1 MRHVLLL
8 LAFLIS
14 GAISQPIYAYQDTV
28 CHIMTSD
35 SIRLYVH
42 VKGEGPMCLYLHG
55 GPGSGS
61 TWMEAVSGH
70 ILEKRFTMVYL
81 DQRGVCKSETPKNDD
96 FSFARQIQDWEE
108 VRQALGIDHWLLMGH
123 SWGGILM
130 MGYWKAH
137 PNVIDGMMFINCTLS
152 RDTSFVDSWLPRAL
166 NILGDTASPVAKDES
181 RPLKERMMAVFPQLN
196 DDNRWML
203 FTPNKWAND
212 SIGSWR
218 FHKDCISHGKG
229 ETPLLMDEY
238 GEDFRPLTSAIKVP
252 VLYLYGRQDYAVG
265 PEHYKA
271 LHFPNA
277 VVLGADCGHM
287 VFLEE
292 PAVFAETLDKFC
304 HLLLTPINDST
315 KLSKEQVLAHMDEL
329 RKLIDEKIWPTYND
343 PAYSMEMNYY
353 EEGPFRMHLNQ
364 AGANTEAR
372 MECSS
377 PEITIQAVPSVKTYE
392 EWYAM
397 LMHECFHG
405 FQYKHTAFWNKM
417 LASTP
422 DDFIT
427 SDSLKALRLNYEWY
441 RNILSKENALLK
453 KAYNASDI
461 HEVRHILT
469 DFYSIRKERLKTV
482 KDRLGLD
489 IIEFYP
495 IIETVEGSARY
506 IEYRLAHEQGITDTD
521 WMTNLDSNSCYYASG
536 LYLMLIMDKF
546 GIPYKDELFQKYY
559 TLTELIQDRTRQEVK
574 ILIEIRPEVNY
585 VTHLYSLAELGF
597 SDSTYAAKYGN
608 TLPKAAI
615 DTLQK
620 HKNYLT
626 FGQGEG
632 GMLAWPFFFGVS
644 AENIP
649 NVDSMQVV
657 MNVVI
662 NEGKK
667 ANAPADVMA
676 AVRAIAN
683 VYVAHYDAYLKNIY
697 PQVKADMEE
706 RCQLLSQKMQEQSF
720 VKDWE
725 RVTGY
730 TWRRGDY
737 HWLLYRAG
745 QKGPSYNNLN
755 DSTNTVWYN
764 QDIDYQL
771 AMFSHEFGIFLMQD
785 SIDPIVE
792 EMKDLIKREQ
802 SKLVSSAERE
812 NARMKSKECT
822 RKLVSDHDLTYVPW
836 SAFESLACWY
846 NCKIAG
852 RKTADYHAFGEA
864 DVQTFCEIFDRLSN
878 DGISDP
884 AELYRKGVME
894 YLK

>member
-14 GAISQPIYAYQDTV
+14 GTIPQPVYAYQDTV
-28 CHIMTSD
+28 CHVMTSD
-35 SIRLYVH
+35 SIKLYVH
-42 VKGEGPMCLYLHG
+42 VKGEGPMCLYLQG

-166 NILGDTASPVAKDES
+166 SILGDTASPVAKDES
-181 RPLKERMMAVFPQLN
+181 RPLKERMMVVFPQLN

-212 SIGSWR
+212 SIGSLR

-229 ETPLLMDEY
+229 ETPLFMDEY

-265 PEHYKA
+265 PDHYKT

-287 VFLEE
+287 VFLEK
-292 PAVFAETLDKFC
+292 PAVFAEALDKYC
-304 HLLLTPINDST
+304 QLLLTPIN
-315 KLSKEQVLAHMDEL
+315 Q
-329 RKLIDEKIWPTYND
+329 P
-343 PAYSMEMNYY
+343 
-353 EEGPFRMHLNQ
+353 
-364 AGANTEAR
+364 
-372 MECSS
+372 
-377 PEITIQAVPSVKTYE
+377 
-392 EWYAM
+392 
-397 LMHECFHG
+397 
-405 FQYKHTAFWNKM
+405 
-417 LASTP
+417 
-422 DDFIT
+422 
-427 SDSLKALRLNYEWY
+427 
-441 RNILSKENALLK
+441 
-453 KAYNASDI
+453 
-461 HEVRHILT
+461 
-469 DFYSIRKERLKTV
+469 
-482 KDRLGLD
+482 
-489 IIEFYP
+489 
-495 IIETVEGSARY
+495 
-506 IEYRLAHEQGITDTD
+506 
-521 WMTNLDSNSCYYASG
+521 
-536 LYLMLIMDKF
+536 
-546 GIPYKDELFQKYY
+546 
-559 TLTELIQDRTRQEVK
+559 EVK

-620 HKNYLT
+620 YKKYLT

-632 GMLAWPFFFGVS
+632 GMLAGPFFFGVS

-649 NVDSMQVV
+649 NVDSMQVM
-657 MNVVI
+657 MNVVL

-667 ANAPADVMA
+667 INAPADVMTA
-676 AVRAIAN
+676 ARAIAN

-706 RCQLLSQKMQEQSF
+706 RRQMLSQRMQKLSF

-725 RVTGY
+725 RMTGY
-730 TWRRGDY
+730 TWHRGDY
-737 HWLLYRAG
+737 HWLMYRAG
-745 QKGPSYNNLN
+745 KKGPSYNNLN

-792 EMKDLIKREQ
+792 EF
-802 SKLVSSAERE
+802 
-812 NARMKSKECT
+812 KEYT
-822 RKLVSDHDLTYVPW
+822 RKLDSDRDLTYVPW

-852 RKTADYHAFGEA
+852 RKTADYYAFGEA
-864 DVQTFCEIFDRLSN
+864 DVKTFCQIFDSLSK

-884 AELYRKGVME
+884 AELYRKGVKE
-894 YLK
+894 YLKQLLWQ

>member
-14 GAISQPIYAYQDTV
+14 GTIPQPVYAYQDTV
-28 CHIMTSD
+28 CHVMTSD
-35 SIRLYVH
+35 SIKLYVH

-137 PNVIDGMMFINCTLS
+137 PDVIDGMMFINCTLS

-166 NILGDTASPVAKDES
+166 SILGDTASPVAKDES
-181 RPLKERMMAVFPQLN
+181 RPLKERMMVVFPQLN

-229 ETPLLMDEY
+229 ETPLFMDEY

-265 PEHYKA
+265 PEHYKT

-277 VVLGADCGHM
+277 IIQGADCGHI

-292 PAVFAETLDKFC
+292 PAVFAEALDKFC
-304 HLLLTPINDST
+304 QLLLTPIS
-315 KLSKEQVLAHMDEL
+315 Q
-329 RKLIDEKIWPTYND
+329 P
-343 PAYSMEMNYY
+343 
-353 EEGPFRMHLNQ
+353 
-364 AGANTEAR
+364 
-372 MECSS
+372 
-377 PEITIQAVPSVKTYE
+377 
-392 EWYAM
+392 
-397 LMHECFHG
+397 
-405 FQYKHTAFWNKM
+405 
-417 LASTP
+417 
-422 DDFIT
+422 
-427 SDSLKALRLNYEWY
+427 
-441 RNILSKENALLK
+441 
-453 KAYNASDI
+453 
-461 HEVRHILT
+461 
-469 DFYSIRKERLKTV
+469 
-482 KDRLGLD
+482 
-489 IIEFYP
+489 
-495 IIETVEGSARY
+495 
-506 IEYRLAHEQGITDTD
+506 
-521 WMTNLDSNSCYYASG
+521 
-536 LYLMLIMDKF
+536 
-546 GIPYKDELFQKYY
+546 
-559 TLTELIQDRTRQEVK
+559 EVK
-574 ILIEIRPEVNY
+574 LLIEIRPEVNY

-608 TLPKAAI
+608 TFPKAAI

-620 HKNYLT
+620 YKKYLT

-632 GMLAWPFFFGVS
+632 GMLAGPFFFGIS

-649 NVDSMQVV
+649 NVDSMQVM
-657 MNVVI
+657 MNVVL

-667 ANAPADVMA
+667 TNAPVDVMA

-706 RCQLLSQKMQEQSF
+706 RRQMLSQRMQKLSF

-792 EMKDLIKREQ
+792 EF
-802 SKLVSSAERE
+802 
-812 NARMKSKECT
+812 KEYT
-822 RKLVSDHDLTYVPW
+822 RKLDSDRDLTYVPW

-846 NCKIAG
+846 NCKITG

-884 AELYRKGVME
+884 AELYRKGVKE
-894 YLK
+894 YLKQLLWQ

>member
-1 MRHVLLL
+1 MKNKKMGKMRHVLLL

-14 GAISQPIYAYQDTV
+14 GTIPQPVYAYQDTV
-28 CHIMTSD
+28 CHVMTSD
-35 SIRLYVH
+35 SIKLYVH

-152 RDTSFVDSWLPRAL
+152 RDTSFEESWLPRAL
-166 NILGDTASPVAKDES
+166 SILGDTASPVAKDES
-181 RPLKERMMAVFPQLN
+181 RPLKERMMVVFPQLN

-229 ETPLLMDEY
+229 ETPLFMDEY

-265 PEHYKA
+265 PEHYKT

-277 VVLGADCGHM
+277 IIQGADCGHI

-292 PAVFAETLDKFC
+292 PAVFAEALDKFC
-304 HLLLTPINDST
+304 QLLLTPIS
-315 KLSKEQVLAHMDEL
+315 Q
-329 RKLIDEKIWPTYND
+329 P
-343 PAYSMEMNYY
+343 
-353 EEGPFRMHLNQ
+353 
-364 AGANTEAR
+364 
-372 MECSS
+372 
-377 PEITIQAVPSVKTYE
+377 
-392 EWYAM
+392 
-397 LMHECFHG
+397 
-405 FQYKHTAFWNKM
+405 
-417 LASTP
+417 
-422 DDFIT
+422 
-427 SDSLKALRLNYEWY
+427 
-441 RNILSKENALLK
+441 
-453 KAYNASDI
+453 
-461 HEVRHILT
+461 
-469 DFYSIRKERLKTV
+469 
-482 KDRLGLD
+482 
-489 IIEFYP
+489 
-495 IIETVEGSARY
+495 
-506 IEYRLAHEQGITDTD
+506 
-521 WMTNLDSNSCYYASG
+521 
-536 LYLMLIMDKF
+536 
-546 GIPYKDELFQKYY
+546 
-559 TLTELIQDRTRQEVK
+559 EVK
-574 ILIEIRPEVNY
+574 LLIEIRPEVNY
-585 VTHLYSLAELGF
+585 VTHLYTLAELGF

-620 HKNYLT
+620 YKKYLT

-644 AENIP
+644 SEYIP
-649 NVDSMQVV
+649 NVDSMQVM
-657 MNVVI
+657 MNVVM

-676 AVRAIAN
+676 AVRAITN

-706 RCQLLSQKMQEQSF
+706 RRQMLSQRMQKLSF

-792 EMKDLIKREQ
+792 EL
-802 SKLVSSAERE
+802 
-812 NARMKSKECT
+812 KEYT
-822 RKLVSDHDLTYVPW
+822 RKLDSERDLTYVPW

-864 DVQTFCEIFDRLSN
+864 DVQTFCQIFDSLSK

-884 AELYRKGVME
+884 AELYRKGVKE
-894 YLK
+894 YLKQLLWQ

>member
-14 GAISQPIYAYQDTV
+14 GTIPQPVYAYQDTV
-28 CHIMTSD
+28 CHVMTSD
-35 SIRLYVH
+35 SIKLYVH

-166 NILGDTASPVAKDES
+166 SILGDTASPVAKDES
-181 RPLKERMMAVFPQLN
+181 RPLKERMMVVFPQLN

-229 ETPLLMDEY
+229 ETPLFMDEY

-265 PEHYKA
+265 PEHYKT

-277 VVLGADCGHM
+277 IIQGADCGHM

-292 PAVFAETLDKFC
+292 PAVFVEALDKFC
-304 HLLLTPINDST
+304 QLLLTPINGST
-315 KLSKEQVLAHMDEL
+315 RLSKEQVLAHVDEL
-329 RKLIDEKIWPTYND
+329 KKLIDDKIWPTYND

-353 EEGPFRMHLNQ
+353 EDGPFRMHLDQ
-364 AGANTEAR
+364 AEDDTLAR

-405 FQYKHTAFWNKM
+405 FQYKHTVFWNKM

-422 DDFIT
+422 ENFIT
-427 SDSLKALRLNYEWY
+427 SDSLKALRRNYEWY
-441 RNILSKENALLK
+441 RDMLSKENALLK
-453 KAYNASDI
+453 KAYEASDI
-461 HEVRHILT
+461 HEACHILSG
-469 DFYSIRKERLKTV
+469 FYSIRDKRLKTV

-506 IEYRLAHEQGITDTD
+506 IEYCLAREQGITDTD

-546 GIPYKDELFQKYY
+546 GIPYKEELFLKYN
-559 TLTELIQDRTRQEVK
+559 TLTELILNRTRQEVK

-585 VTHLYSLAELGF
+585 VTHLYTLAELGF

-608 TLPKAAI
+608 TLPWTAI

-620 HKNYLT
+620 YKEYLT

-632 GMLAWPFFFGVS
+632 GLLAGPFFFGIS

-649 NVDSMQVV
+649 NVDSMQVM
-657 MNVVI
+657 MNVVL

-667 ANAPADVMA
+667 TNAPVDVMA
-676 AVRAIAN
+676 AVRAIAD
-683 VYVAHYDAYLKNIY
+683 VYVTHYDAYLKNIY

-706 RCQLLSQKMQEQSF
+706 RRQMLSQRMQKLSF

-792 EMKDLIKREQ
+792 EF
-802 SKLVSSAERE
+802 
-812 NARMKSKECT
+812 KEYT
-822 RKLVSDHDLTYVPW
+822 RKLDSDRDLTYVPW

-864 DVQTFCEIFDRLSN
+864 DVKTFCQIFDSLSK

-884 AELYRKGVME
+884 AELYRKGVKE
-894 YLK
+894 YLKQLLWQ

>member
-14 GAISQPIYAYQDTV
+14 GTIPQPVYAYQDTV
-28 CHIMTSD
+28 CHVMTSD
-35 SIRLYVH
+35 SIKLYVH

-166 NILGDTASPVAKDES
+166 SILGDTASPVAKDES
-181 RPLKERMMAVFPQLN
+181 RPLKERMMVVFPQLN

-229 ETPLLMDEY
+229 ETPLFMDEY

-265 PEHYKA
+265 PEHYKT

-277 VVLGADCGHM
+277 IIQGADCGHM

-292 PAVFAETLDKFC
+292 PAVFVEALDKFC
-304 HLLLTPINDST
+304 QLLLTPINGST
-315 KLSKEQVLAHMDEL
+315 RLSKEQVLAHVDEL
-329 RKLIDEKIWPTYND
+329 KKLIDDKIWPAYND

-353 EEGPFRMHLNQ
+353 EDGPFRMHLDQ
-364 AGANTEAR
+364 AEDDTLAR

-405 FQYKHTAFWNKM
+405 FQYKHTVFWNKM

-422 DDFIT
+422 ENFIT
-427 SDSLKALRLNYEWY
+427 SDSLKALRRNYEWY
-441 RNILSKENALLK
+441 RDMLSKENALLK
-453 KAYNASDI
+453 KAYEASDI
-461 HEVRHILT
+461 HEACHILSG
-469 DFYSIRKERLKTV
+469 FYSIRDKRLKTV

-506 IEYRLAHEQGITDTD
+506 IEYRLAREQGITDTD

-546 GIPYKDELFQKYY
+546 GIPYKEELFLKYN
-559 TLTELIQDRTRQEVK
+559 TLTELILNRTRQEVK

-585 VTHLYSLAELGF
+585 VTHLYTLAELGF

-608 TLPKAAI
+608 TFPKAAI

-620 HKNYLT
+620 YKKYLT

-632 GMLAWPFFFGVS
+632 GMLAGPFFFGVS

-662 NEGKK
+662 N
-667 ANAPADVMA
+667 
-676 AVRAIAN
+676 
-683 VYVAHYDAYLKNIY
+683 
-697 PQVKADMEE
+697 
-706 RCQLLSQKMQEQSF
+706 
-720 VKDWE
+720 
-725 RVTGY
+725 
-730 TWRRGDY
+730 
-737 HWLLYRAG
+737 
-745 QKGPSYNNLN
+745 
-755 DSTNTVWYN
+755 
-764 QDIDYQL
+764 
-771 AMFSHEFGIFLMQD
+771 
-785 SIDPIVE
+785 
-792 EMKDLIKREQ
+792 
-802 SKLVSSAERE
+802 
-812 NARMKSKECT
+812 
-822 RKLVSDHDLTYVPW
+822 
-836 SAFESLACWY
+836 
-846 NCKIAG
+846 
-852 RKTADYHAFGEA
+852 
-864 DVQTFCEIFDRLSN
+864 

-884 AELYRKGVME
+884 AELYRKGVKE
-894 YLK
+894 YLKQLLWQ

>member
-14 GAISQPIYAYQDTV
+14 GTIPQPVYAYQDTV
-28 CHIMTSD
+28 CHVMTSD
-35 SIRLYVH
+35 SIKLYVH

-152 RDTSFVDSWLPRAL
+152 RDTSFEESWLPRAIS
-166 NILGDTASPVAKDES
+166 ILGDTASPVAKDES

-196 DDNRWML
+196 DYNRWML

-229 ETPLLMDEY
+229 ETPLFMDEY

-265 PEHYKA
+265 PEHYKT

-277 VVLGADCGHM
+277 IIQGADCGHI

-292 PAVFAETLDKFC
+292 PAVFAEALDKFC
-304 HLLLTPINDST
+304 QQLLTPIS
-315 KLSKEQVLAHMDEL
+315 Q
-329 RKLIDEKIWPTYND
+329 P
-343 PAYSMEMNYY
+343 
-353 EEGPFRMHLNQ
+353 
-364 AGANTEAR
+364 
-372 MECSS
+372 
-377 PEITIQAVPSVKTYE
+377 
-392 EWYAM
+392 
-397 LMHECFHG
+397 
-405 FQYKHTAFWNKM
+405 
-417 LASTP
+417 
-422 DDFIT
+422 
-427 SDSLKALRLNYEWY
+427 
-441 RNILSKENALLK
+441 
-453 KAYNASDI
+453 
-461 HEVRHILT
+461 
-469 DFYSIRKERLKTV
+469 
-482 KDRLGLD
+482 
-489 IIEFYP
+489 
-495 IIETVEGSARY
+495 
-506 IEYRLAHEQGITDTD
+506 
-521 WMTNLDSNSCYYASG
+521 
-536 LYLMLIMDKF
+536 
-546 GIPYKDELFQKYY
+546 
-559 TLTELIQDRTRQEVK
+559 EVK
-574 ILIEIRPEVNY
+574 LLIEIRPEVNY
-585 VTHLYSLAELGF
+585 VTHLYTLAELGF

-620 HKNYLT
+620 YKKYLT

-632 GMLAWPFFFGVS
+632 GMLAGPFFFGVS

-649 NVDSMQVV
+649 NVDSMQVM
-657 MNVVI
+657 MNVVL

-667 ANAPADVMA
+667 TNAPVDVMA

-706 RCQLLSQKMQEQSF
+706 RRQMLSQRMQKLSF

-792 EMKDLIKREQ
+792 EF
-802 SKLVSSAERE
+802 
-812 NARMKSKECT
+812 KEYT
-822 RKLVSDHDLTYVPW
+822 RKLDSDRDLTYVPW

-864 DVQTFCEIFDRLSN
+864 DVQTFYEIFDRLSN
-878 DGISDP
+878 NGISDP
-884 AELYRKGVME
+884 AELYRKGVKE
-894 YLK
+894 YLKQLLWQ

>member
-8 LAFLIS
+8 FAFLIS
-14 GAISQPIYAYQDTV
+14 GAISQPIYAYQDALYHV
-28 CHIMTSD
+28 MTSD
-35 SIRLYVH
+35 SVRLYVH

-108 VRQALGIDHWLLMGH
+108 VRQALGIGHWLLMGH

-137 PNVIDGMMFINCTLS
+137 PDVIDGMMFINCTLS
-152 RDTSFVDSWLPRAL
+152 RDTSFEESWLPRAIS
-166 NILGDTASPVAKDES
+166 ILGDTVSPVAKDES
-181 RPLKERMMAVFPQLN
+181 RPLKERMMVVFPQLN

-229 ETPLLMDEY
+229 ETPLFMDEY

-265 PEHYKA
+265 PEHYKT

-277 VVLGADCGHM
+277 IIQGADCGHI

-292 PAVFAETLDKFC
+292 PAVFAEALDKFC
-304 HLLLTPINDST
+304 QLLLTPINGST
-315 KLSKEQVLAHMDEL
+315 KLSKEQVLAHVDEL
-329 RKLIDEKIWPTYND
+329 KKLIDDKIWPAYND

-353 EEGPFRMHLNQ
+353 EDGPFRMHLDQ
-364 AGANTEAR
+364 AEDDTLAR

-405 FQYKHTAFWNKM
+405 FQYKHTVFWNKM

-422 DDFIT
+422 ENFIT
-427 SDSLKALRLNYEWY
+427 SDSLKALRRNYEWY
-441 RNILSKENALLK
+441 RDMLSKENALLK
-453 KAYNASDI
+453 KAYEASDI
-461 HEVRHILT
+461 HEACHILSG
-469 DFYSIRKERLKTV
+469 FYSIRDKRLKTV

-506 IEYRLAHEQGITDTD
+506 IEYRLAREQGITDTD

-546 GIPYKDELFQKYY
+546 GIPYKEELFLKYN
-559 TLTELIQDRTRQEVK
+559 TLTELILNRTRQEVK

-585 VTHLYSLAELGF
+585 VTHLYTLAELGF

-608 TLPKAAI
+608 TFPKAAI

-620 HKNYLT
+620 YKEYLT

-632 GMLAWPFFFGVS
+632 GMLAGPFFFGIS

-667 ANAPADVMA
+667 ANALADVMTA
-676 AVRAIAN
+676 ARAIAN
-683 VYVAHYDAYLKNIY
+683 VYVTHYDAYLKNVY

-706 RCQLLSQKMQEQSF
+706 RRLMLSQKMQEQSF

-792 EMKDLIKREQ
+792 EMK
-802 SKLVSSAERE
+802 VY
-812 NARMKSKECT
+812 T
-822 RKLVSDHDLTYVPW
+822 RKLDSGHDLTYVPW

-894 YLK
+894 YLNY

>member
-28 CHIMTSD
+28 CHVITSD
-35 SIRLYVH
+35 SVRLYVH
-42 VKGEGPMCLYLHG
+42 VKGEGPICLYLHG

-152 RDTSFVDSWLPRAL
+152 RDTSFGESWLPRAIS
-166 NILGDTASPVAKDES
+166 ILGDTVSPVAKDES

-229 ETPLLMDEY
+229 EIPLFMDEY

-265 PEHYKA
+265 PDHYKT

-277 VVLGADCGHM
+277 VVLGADCGHI

-292 PAVFAETLDKFC
+292 PAVFAEALDKFC
-304 HLLLTPINDST
+304 QLLLTPIN
-315 KLSKEQVLAHMDEL
+315 Q
-329 RKLIDEKIWPTYND
+329 P
-343 PAYSMEMNYY
+343 
-353 EEGPFRMHLNQ
+353 
-364 AGANTEAR
+364 
-372 MECSS
+372 
-377 PEITIQAVPSVKTYE
+377 
-392 EWYAM
+392 
-397 LMHECFHG
+397 
-405 FQYKHTAFWNKM
+405 
-417 LASTP
+417 
-422 DDFIT
+422 
-427 SDSLKALRLNYEWY
+427 
-441 RNILSKENALLK
+441 
-453 KAYNASDI
+453 
-461 HEVRHILT
+461 
-469 DFYSIRKERLKTV
+469 
-482 KDRLGLD
+482 
-489 IIEFYP
+489 
-495 IIETVEGSARY
+495 
-506 IEYRLAHEQGITDTD
+506 
-521 WMTNLDSNSCYYASG
+521 
-536 LYLMLIMDKF
+536 
-546 GIPYKDELFQKYY
+546 
-559 TLTELIQDRTRQEVK
+559 EVK
-574 ILIEIRPEVNY
+574 ILMEIRPEVNY
-585 VTHLYSLAELGF
+585 VTHLYTLAELGF

-620 HKNYLT
+620 YKKYLT

-632 GMLAWPFFFGVS
+632 GMLAGPFFFGVS

-657 MNVVI
+657 MNVVL

-667 ANAPADVMA
+667 ANAPVDVMA

-683 VYVAHYDAYLKNIY
+683 VYIAHYDAYLKNVY
-697 PQVKADMEE
+697 PQVKAYMEE
-706 RCQLLSQKMQEQSF
+706 RRQMLSQRMQKLSF

-792 EMKDLIKREQ
+792 EF
-802 SKLVSSAERE
+802 
-812 NARMKSKECT
+812 KEYT
-822 RKLVSDHDLTYVPW
+822 RKLDSDRDLTYVPW

-864 DVQTFCEIFDRLSN
+864 DVQTFCQIFDSLSN
-878 DGISDP
+878 DGINDP
-884 AELYRKGVME
+884 AELYRKGVKE
-894 YLK
+894 YLNY

>member
-14 GAISQPIYAYQDTV
+14 GTIPQPVYAYQDTV
-28 CHIMTSD
+28 CHVMTSD
-35 SIRLYVH
+35 SIKLYVH

-152 RDTSFVDSWLPRAL
+152 RNTSFVDSWLPRAL
-166 NILGDTASPVAKDES
+166 SILGDTASSVAKDES
-181 RPLKERMMAVFPQLN
+181 RPLKERMMVVFPQLN

-229 ETPLLMDEY
+229 ETPLFMDEY

-265 PEHYKA
+265 PEHYKT

-277 VVLGADCGHM
+277 IIQGADCGHI

-292 PAVFAETLDKFC
+292 PAVFAEALDKFC
-304 HLLLTPINDST
+304 QLLLTPIS
-315 KLSKEQVLAHMDEL
+315 Q
-329 RKLIDEKIWPTYND
+329 P
-343 PAYSMEMNYY
+343 
-353 EEGPFRMHLNQ
+353 
-364 AGANTEAR
+364 
-372 MECSS
+372 
-377 PEITIQAVPSVKTYE
+377 
-392 EWYAM
+392 
-397 LMHECFHG
+397 
-405 FQYKHTAFWNKM
+405 
-417 LASTP
+417 
-422 DDFIT
+422 
-427 SDSLKALRLNYEWY
+427 
-441 RNILSKENALLK
+441 
-453 KAYNASDI
+453 
-461 HEVRHILT
+461 
-469 DFYSIRKERLKTV
+469 
-482 KDRLGLD
+482 
-489 IIEFYP
+489 
-495 IIETVEGSARY
+495 
-506 IEYRLAHEQGITDTD
+506 
-521 WMTNLDSNSCYYASG
+521 
-536 LYLMLIMDKF
+536 
-546 GIPYKDELFQKYY
+546 
-559 TLTELIQDRTRQEVK
+559 EVK
-574 ILIEIRPEVNY
+574 LLIEIRPEVNY
-585 VTHLYSLAELGF
+585 VTHLYTLAELGF

-620 HKNYLT
+620 YKKYLT

-632 GMLAWPFFFGVS
+632 GMLAGPFFFGVS

-649 NVDSMQVV
+649 NVDSMQVM
-657 MNVVI
+657 MNVVL

-667 ANAPADVMA
+667 TNAPVDVMA

-706 RCQLLSQKMQEQSF
+706 RRQMLNQRMQKLSF

-771 AMFSHEFGIFLMQD
+771 AMFSHEFGIFLMQG

-792 EMKDLIKREQ
+792 EF
-802 SKLVSSAERE
+802 
-812 NARMKSKECT
+812 KEYT
-822 RKLVSDHDLTYVPW
+822 RKLDSDRDLTYVPW

-864 DVQTFCEIFDRLSN
+864 DVQTFYEIFDRLSN
-878 DGISDP
+878 NGISDP
-884 AELYRKGVME
+884 AELYRKGVKE
-894 YLK
+894 YLKQLLWQ

>member
-28 CHIMTSD
+28 CHVMTSD
-35 SIRLYVH
+35 SVRLYVH

-152 RDTSFVDSWLPRAL
+152 RDTSFGESWLPRAIS
-166 NILGDTASPVAKDES
+166 ILGDTASPVAKDES

-229 ETPLLMDEY
+229 ETPLFMDEY

-265 PEHYKA
+265 PDHYKT

-287 VFLEE
+287 VFLEK
-292 PAVFAETLDKFC
+292 PAVFAEALDKFC
-304 HLLLTPINDST
+304 QLLLTPINGST
-315 KLSKEQVLAHMDEL
+315 RLSKEQVLAHVDEL
-329 RKLIDEKIWPTYND
+329 KKLIDDKIWPAYND

-353 EEGPFRMHLNQ
+353 EDGPFRMHLDQ
-364 AGANTEAR
+364 AEDDTLAR

-405 FQYKHTAFWNKM
+405 FQYKHTVFWNKM

-422 DDFIT
+422 ENFIT
-427 SDSLKALRLNYEWY
+427 SDSLKALRRNYEWY
-441 RNILSKENALLK
+441 RDMLSKENALLK
-453 KAYNASDI
+453 KAYEASDI
-461 HEVRHILT
+461 HEVRHILSG
-469 DFYSIRKERLKTV
+469 FFSIRDKRLKTV

-506 IEYRLAHEQGITDTD
+506 IEYCLAREQGITDTD

-536 LYLMLIMDKF
+536 LYLMLIMDKL
-546 GIPYKDELFQKYY
+546 GIPYKEELFLKYN
-559 TLTELIQDRTRQEVK
+559 TLTELILNRTRQEVK

-608 TLPKAAI
+608 TFPKAAI

-620 HKNYLT
+620 YKEYLT

-632 GMLAWPFFFGVS
+632 GLLAGPFFFGIS

-649 NVDSMQVV
+649 NTDSMQVV

-667 ANAPADVMA
+667 ADAPADVMTA
-676 AVRAIAN
+676 ARAIAN
-683 VYVAHYDAYLKNIY
+683 VYVTHYDAYLKNVY

-706 RCQLLSQKMQEQSF
+706 RRLMLSQKMQEQSF

-725 RVTGY
+725 RMTGY
-730 TWRRGDY
+730 TWHRGDY

-745 QKGPSYNNLN
+745 KKGPSYNNLN

-764 QDIDYQL
+764 QDIDYQV

-792 EMKDLIKREQ
+792 EF
-802 SKLVSSAERE
+802 
-812 NARMKSKECT
+812 KEYT
-822 RKLVSDHDLTYVPW
+822 RKLDSDRDLTYVPW

-852 RKTADYHAFGEA
+852 RKTADYYAFGEA
-864 DVQTFCEIFDRLSN
+864 DVQTFCQIFDSLSN
-878 DGISDP
+878 DGINDP

-894 YLK
+894 YLNY

>member
-14 GAISQPIYAYQDTV
+14 GTIPQPVYAYQDTV
-28 CHIMTSD
+28 CHVMTSD
-35 SIRLYVH
+35 SIKLYVH

-166 NILGDTASPVAKDES
+166 SILGDTASPVAKDES

-229 ETPLLMDEY
+229 ETPLFMDEY

-265 PEHYKA
+265 PEHYKT

-277 VVLGADCGHM
+277 IIQGADCGHI

-292 PAVFAETLDKFC
+292 PAVFAEALDKFC
-304 HLLLTPINDST
+304 QLLLTPIS
-315 KLSKEQVLAHMDEL
+315 Q
-329 RKLIDEKIWPTYND
+329 P
-343 PAYSMEMNYY
+343 
-353 EEGPFRMHLNQ
+353 
-364 AGANTEAR
+364 
-372 MECSS
+372 
-377 PEITIQAVPSVKTYE
+377 
-392 EWYAM
+392 
-397 LMHECFHG
+397 
-405 FQYKHTAFWNKM
+405 
-417 LASTP
+417 
-422 DDFIT
+422 
-427 SDSLKALRLNYEWY
+427 
-441 RNILSKENALLK
+441 
-453 KAYNASDI
+453 
-461 HEVRHILT
+461 
-469 DFYSIRKERLKTV
+469 
-482 KDRLGLD
+482 
-489 IIEFYP
+489 
-495 IIETVEGSARY
+495 
-506 IEYRLAHEQGITDTD
+506 
-521 WMTNLDSNSCYYASG
+521 
-536 LYLMLIMDKF
+536 
-546 GIPYKDELFQKYY
+546 
-559 TLTELIQDRTRQEVK
+559 EVK
-574 ILIEIRPEVNY
+574 LLIEIRPEVNY
-585 VTHLYSLAELGF
+585 VTHLYTLAELGF

-608 TLPKAAI
+608 TLPNAAI

-620 HKNYLT
+620 YKKYLT

-632 GMLAWPFFFGVS
+632 GMLAGPFFFGVS

-649 NVDSMQVV
+649 NVASMQVM
-657 MNVVI
+657 MNVVL

-667 ANAPADVMA
+667 TNAPVDVMA

-706 RCQLLSQKMQEQSF
+706 RRQMLSQRMQKLSF

-792 EMKDLIKREQ
+792 EF
-802 SKLVSSAERE
+802 
-812 NARMKSKECT
+812 KEYT
-822 RKLVSDHDLTYVPW
+822 RKLDSGHDLTYVPW

-864 DVQTFCEIFDRLSN
+864 DVQTFYEIFDRLSN

-884 AELYRKGVME
+884 AELYRKGVKE
-894 YLK
+894 YLNY

>member
-14 GAISQPIYAYQDTV
+14 GTIPQPVYAYQDTV
-28 CHIMTSD
+28 CHVMTSD
-35 SIRLYVH
+35 SIKLYVH

-166 NILGDTASPVAKDES
+166 SILGDTASPVAKDES
-181 RPLKERMMAVFPQLN
+181 RPLKERMMVVFPQLN

-229 ETPLLMDEY
+229 ETPLFMDEY

-265 PEHYKA
+265 PEHYKT

-277 VVLGADCGHM
+277 IIQGADCGHI

-292 PAVFAETLDKFC
+292 PAVFAEALDKFC
-304 HLLLTPINDST
+304 QLLLTPIS
-315 KLSKEQVLAHMDEL
+315 Q
-329 RKLIDEKIWPTYND
+329 P
-343 PAYSMEMNYY
+343 
-353 EEGPFRMHLNQ
+353 
-364 AGANTEAR
+364 
-372 MECSS
+372 
-377 PEITIQAVPSVKTYE
+377 
-392 EWYAM
+392 
-397 LMHECFHG
+397 
-405 FQYKHTAFWNKM
+405 
-417 LASTP
+417 
-422 DDFIT
+422 
-427 SDSLKALRLNYEWY
+427 
-441 RNILSKENALLK
+441 
-453 KAYNASDI
+453 
-461 HEVRHILT
+461 
-469 DFYSIRKERLKTV
+469 
-482 KDRLGLD
+482 
-489 IIEFYP
+489 
-495 IIETVEGSARY
+495 
-506 IEYRLAHEQGITDTD
+506 
-521 WMTNLDSNSCYYASG
+521 
-536 LYLMLIMDKF
+536 
-546 GIPYKDELFQKYY
+546 
-559 TLTELIQDRTRQEVK
+559 EVK
-574 ILIEIRPEVNY
+574 LLIEIRPEVNY
-585 VTHLYSLAELGF
+585 VTHLYTLAELGF

-620 HKNYLT
+620 YKKYLT

-632 GMLAWPFFFGVS
+632 GMLAGPFFFGVS

-649 NVDSMQVV
+649 NVDSMQVM
-657 MNVVI
+657 MNVVL

-667 ANAPADVMA
+667 TNAPVDVMA

-706 RCQLLSQKMQEQSF
+706 RRQMLSQRMQKLSF

-764 QDIDYQL
+764 QNIDYQL

-792 EMKDLIKREQ
+792 EF
-802 SKLVSSAERE
+802 
-812 NARMKSKECT
+812 KEYT
-822 RKLVSDHDLTYVPW
+822 RKLDSDRDLTYVPW

-864 DVQTFCEIFDRLSN
+864 DVKTFCQIFDSLSK

-884 AELYRKGVME
+884 AELYRKGVKE
-894 YLK
+894 YLKQLLWQ

>member
-14 GAISQPIYAYQDTV
+14 GTIPQPVYAYQDTV
-28 CHIMTSD
+28 CHVMTSD
-35 SIRLYVH
+35 SIKLYVH

-166 NILGDTASPVAKDES
+166 SILGDTASPVAKDES
-181 RPLKERMMAVFPQLN
+181 RPLKERMMVVFPQLN

-229 ETPLLMDEY
+229 ETPLFMDEY

-265 PEHYKA
+265 PEHYKT

-277 VVLGADCGHM
+277 IIQGADCGHI

-292 PAVFAETLDKFC
+292 PAVFTEALDKFC
-304 HLLLTPINDST
+304 QLLLTPINGST
-315 KLSKEQVLAHMDEL
+315 RLSKEQVLAHVDEL
-329 RKLIDEKIWPTYND
+329 KKLIDDKIWPTYND

-353 EEGPFRMHLNQ
+353 EDGPFRMHLDQ
-364 AGANTEAR
+364 AEDDTLAR

-405 FQYKHTAFWNKM
+405 FQYKHTDFWNKM

-422 DDFIT
+422 ENFIT
-427 SDSLKALRLNYEWY
+427 SDSLKALRRNYEWY
-441 RNILSKENALLK
+441 RDMLSKENALLK
-453 KAYNASDI
+453 KAYEASDI
-461 HEVRHILT
+461 HEVRHILSG
-469 DFYSIRKERLKTV
+469 FFSIRDKRLKTV

-506 IEYRLAHEQGITDTD
+506 IEYCLAREQGITDTD

-546 GIPYKDELFQKYY
+546 GIPYKEELFLKYN
-559 TLTELIQDRTRQEVK
+559 TLTELILNRTRQEVK

-608 TLPKAAI
+608 TFPKAAI

-620 HKNYLT
+620 YKEYLT

-632 GMLAWPFFFGVS
+632 GLLAGPFFFGIS

-649 NVDSMQVV
+649 NTDSMQVV

-667 ANAPADVMA
+667 ADAPADVMTA
-676 AVRAIAN
+676 ARAIAD
-683 VYVAHYDAYLKNIY
+683 VYVTHYDAYLKNIY

-706 RCQLLSQKMQEQSF
+706 RRQMLSQRMQKLSF

-792 EMKDLIKREQ
+792 EF
-802 SKLVSSAERE
+802 
-812 NARMKSKECT
+812 KEYT
-822 RKLVSDHDLTYVPW
+822 RKLDSDRDLTYVPW

-884 AELYRKGVME
+884 AELYRKGVKE
-894 YLK
+894 YLNY

>member
-1 MRHVLLL
+1 MKQVLLL
-8 LAFLIS
+8 LTFLIL
-14 GAISQPIYAYQDTV
+14 GAISQPVYAYQDAV
-28 CHIMTSD
+28 CHVMTSD
-35 SIRLYVH
+35 SISLYVH

-70 ILEKRFTMVYL
+70 MLEKRFTMVYL

-166 NILGDTASPVAKDES
+166 SILGDTASPVAKDES
-181 RPLKERMMAVFPQLN
+181 RPLKERMMVVFPQLN

-229 ETPLLMDEY
+229 ETPLFMDEY

-265 PEHYKA
+265 PEHYKT

-277 VVLGADCGHM
+277 IIQGADCGHI

-292 PAVFAETLDKFC
+292 PAVFAEALDRFC
-304 HLLLTPINDST
+304 QLLLTPIS
-315 KLSKEQVLAHMDEL
+315 Q
-329 RKLIDEKIWPTYND
+329 P
-343 PAYSMEMNYY
+343 
-353 EEGPFRMHLNQ
+353 
-364 AGANTEAR
+364 
-372 MECSS
+372 
-377 PEITIQAVPSVKTYE
+377 
-392 EWYAM
+392 
-397 LMHECFHG
+397 
-405 FQYKHTAFWNKM
+405 
-417 LASTP
+417 
-422 DDFIT
+422 
-427 SDSLKALRLNYEWY
+427 
-441 RNILSKENALLK
+441 
-453 KAYNASDI
+453 
-461 HEVRHILT
+461 
-469 DFYSIRKERLKTV
+469 
-482 KDRLGLD
+482 
-489 IIEFYP
+489 
-495 IIETVEGSARY
+495 
-506 IEYRLAHEQGITDTD
+506 
-521 WMTNLDSNSCYYASG
+521 
-536 LYLMLIMDKF
+536 
-546 GIPYKDELFQKYY
+546 
-559 TLTELIQDRTRQEVK
+559 EVK
-574 ILIEIRPEVNY
+574 LLIEIRPEVNY
-585 VTHLYSLAELGF
+585 VTHLYTLAELGF

-620 HKNYLT
+620 YKKYLT

-632 GMLAWPFFFGVS
+632 GMLAGPFFFGVS

-649 NVDSMQVV
+649 NVDSMQVM
-657 MNVVI
+657 MNVVL
-662 NEGKK
+662 NEEKK
-667 ANAPADVMA
+667 ANAPTDVMA

-706 RCQLLSQKMQEQSF
+706 RRQMLSQKMQEQSF

-792 EMKDLIKREQ
+792 EF
-802 SKLVSSAERE
+802 
-812 NARMKSKECT
+812 KEYT
-822 RKLVSDHDLTYVPW
+822 RKLDSDRDLTYVPW

-852 RKTADYHAFGEA
+852 RKTADYHAFGED
-864 DVQTFCEIFDRLSN
+864 DVKTFCQIFDSLSK

-884 AELYRKGVME
+884 AELYRKGVKE
-894 YLK
+894 YLNY